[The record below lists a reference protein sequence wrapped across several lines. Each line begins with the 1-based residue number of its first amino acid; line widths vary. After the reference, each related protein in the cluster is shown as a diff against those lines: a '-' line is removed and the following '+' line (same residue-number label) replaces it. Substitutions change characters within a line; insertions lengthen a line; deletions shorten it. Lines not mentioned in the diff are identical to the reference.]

1 MGGLKRCRELGG
13 ELHVVVADAR
23 IRKIFEITGLN
34 KVFPLAAALT
44 EVSAP

>member
-1 MGGLKRCRELGG
+1 VGGLKRCRELGG

-34 KVFPLAAALT
+34 KIFPLSKALA
-44 EVSAP
+44 EVGAP